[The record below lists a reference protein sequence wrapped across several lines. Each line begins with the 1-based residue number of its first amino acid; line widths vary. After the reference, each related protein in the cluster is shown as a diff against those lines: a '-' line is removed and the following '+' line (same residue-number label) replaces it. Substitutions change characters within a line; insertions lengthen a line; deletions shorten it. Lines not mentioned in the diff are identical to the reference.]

1 MNSVKRHF
9 SLFLVLIVIPAICF
23 PAVSLAAESQ
33 GPPLLRNFIFFVLG
47 LVCSAIISFFIFR
60 KKISK
65 FSSLANQVTSLNT
78 GQKASLESPDR
89 TNTSDASELARQM
102 DTFTKDIKDRFK
114 TFQGHAS
121 TLGCTSRNMMSLAET
136 ILEKCHATQKNT
148 DNLSSES
155 TRVEENM
162 NSVAAAVDQA
172 NSNISLVA
180 AASEEM
186 HSTISEI
193 AKNMEEARII
203 TQNAVT
209 ISSAMT
215 QSMTEL
221 GDAAAGITHITDT
234 ISEISEQTNLLALNA
249 TIESARA
256 GEAGKGFAVVAGE
269 IKSLAEQTSE
279 ATQEIKKMITG
290 ITSLTQNSGE
300 HINDITGI
308 INNMDQS
315 VNSIATALEEQSA
328 ATSEISENA
337 SHASTGIDEINT
349 SVINTVNE
357 VKEMIAN
364 IQGICDASQGVGF
377 SVFESRINADEAQA
391 ISDNLLKAA
400 CSLQSGEAKFD
411 IGNIK
416 LAHMGWRT
424 NLEAVL
430 ANHKQMEPDQVVRHT
445 DCAFGKWFFSEGKQ
459 FSSNPLYDEIDV
471 HHEQVHQQAMNVIQK
486 HNANDANGAKLEMD
500 KFLAAKDAMFEALD
514 KLYLL

>member
-1 MNSVKRHF
+1 MNN
-9 SLFLVLIVIPAICF
+9 I
-23 PAVSLAAESQ
+23 
-33 GPPLLRNFIFFVLG
+33 IFFVLG
-47 LVCSAIISFFIFR
+47 LVCCAIISFIIFR
-60 KKISK
+60 KKTSEL
-65 FSSLANQVTSLNT
+65 SRLSERLASLKTD
-78 GQKASLESPDR
+78 QKATQQSSGQL
-89 TNTSDASELARQM
+89 NTSDIGELTRQI

-121 TLGCTSRNMMSLAET
+121 TLGCTSRNLMTLAET
-136 ILEKCHATQKNT
+136 ILEKCHATKKNT
-148 DNLSSES
+148 DNLSGES
-155 TRVEENM
+155 TRVEANM

-193 AKNMEEARII
+193 AKNMEEARVI

-209 ISSAMT
+209 ISGAMT
-215 QSMTEL
+215 QSMAEL

-279 ATQEIKKMITG
+279 ATQEIKKMISG

-308 INNMDQS
+308 ISNMDQS
-315 VNSIATALEEQSA
+315 VNSIASALEEQSA

-337 SHASTGIDEINT
+337 SHASAGINEINT
-349 SVINTVNE
+349 SVANTVNE
-357 VKEMIAN
+357 LKEMIAN

-391 ISDNLLKAA
+391 ISDILMEAA
-400 CSLQSGEAKFD
+400 GSLQSSEPKFD

-459 FSSNPLYDEIDV
+459 FSSNPLYDEIGAR
-471 HHEQVHQQAMNVIQK
+471 HEQVHQQAMNVIQK

-500 KFLAAKDAMFEALD
+500 RFLSAKDAMFTALD